1 MNPLRNLNLKGIIK
15 FAFALLT
22 IFFVSCGGDD
32 YTPVI
37 GGDKDNTTNNNGG
50 GGNNTGGGGNDNT
63 GGSNT
68 GGGNE
73 GGGSDNTGGET
84 VGPNTN
90 ANVATTDKAVLRLE
104 FPALRKTGKQQ
115 VIVYRVNDNTTF
127 DADKVNFSVE
137 WDCDKKSQRWSCYQM
152 HKGYS
157 GTYNRVTNDT
167 GDKYPQDPQVA
178 PADRYEDQYWR
189 SGFDHGHI
197 CPNADRTYSYDANY
211 QTFYLTN
218 MQPQYSK
225 FNGSGDN
232 KEYGLWLRMETQ
244 LRNWVNNLGP
254 KDTIYVCKGGTIDD
268 EKNIIK
274 RINGKLIVPK
284 YFFTAVLRKFY
295 VNGKYEYLAVGYW
308 CDQTNEYRTDEKI
321 KNHCMSI
328 EKLQQLTGIDF
339 FCNLPDEIEKRVEG
353 SFNASQWKWFDN

>member
-1 MNPLRNLNLKGIIK
+1 MNPLRNLNLKGFIK

-37 GGDKDNTTNNNGG
+37 GGDKDNTTDNNGG
-50 GGNNTGGGGNDNT
+50 
-63 GGSNT
+63 
-68 GGGNE
+68 
-73 GGGSDNTGGET
+73 T
-84 VGPNTN
+84 VGPNAN
-90 ANVATTDKAVLRLE
+90 ANVATADKAVLRLE

-152 HKGYS
+152 HKGYA
-157 GTYNRVTNDT
+157 GDYNRVTNGT

-178 PADRYEDQYWR
+178 PEDRYEDQYWR

-197 CPNADRTYSYDANY
+197 CPNADRTYSYDANF

-225 FNGSGDN
+225 FNGSSDK
-232 KEYGLWLRMETQ
+232 KEFGLWLRMETQ

-308 CDQTNEYRTDEKI
+308 CDQTNEYRTNEKI

-339 FCNLPDEIEKRVEG
+339 FCNLPDRIETPVEQTYNIESWNG
-353 SFNASQWKWFDN
+353 L

>member
-1 MNPLRNLNLKGIIK
+1 MKGIIK

-37 GGDKDNTTNNNGG
+37 GGDKDNTTDNNGG
-50 GGNNTGGGGNDNT
+50 A
-63 GGSNT
+63 
-68 GGGNE
+68 
-73 GGGSDNTGGET
+73 

-90 ANVATTDKAVLRLE
+90 ANVATADKAVLRLE

-152 HKGYS
+152 HKGYA
-157 GTYNRVTNDT
+157 GDYNRVTNGT

-197 CPNADRTYSYDANY
+197 CPNADRTFSYDANF

-225 FNGSGDN
+225 FNGSSDK
-232 KEYGLWLRMETQ
+232 KEFGLWLRMETQ

-339 FCNLPDEIEKRVEG
+339 FCNLPDDIEKRVEG

>member
-37 GGDKDNTTNNNGG
+37 GGDKDNTTDNNGG
-50 GGNNTGGGGNDNT
+50 
-63 GGSNT
+63 
-68 GGGNE
+68 
-73 GGGSDNTGGET
+73 T

-90 ANVATTDKAVLRLE
+90 ANVATADKAVLRLE

-152 HKGYS
+152 HKGYA
-157 GTYNRVTNDT
+157 GTHNRVTDGT
-167 GDKYPQDPQVA
+167 GFKYPQDPQVA
-178 PADRYEDQYWR
+178 PEDRYDDQYLR
-189 SGFDHGHI
+189 SGFDHGHV
-197 CPNADRTYSYDANY
+197 CPNADRTFSYDANF

-225 FNGSGDN
+225 FNGSSDK
-232 KEYGLWLRMETQ
+232 KEFGLWLRMETQ

>member
-1 MNPLRNLNLKGIIK
+1 MNPLRNLNMKGIIK

-37 GGDKDNTTNNNGG
+37 GGDKDNTTDNNGG
-50 GGNNTGGGGNDNT
+50 
-63 GGSNT
+63 
-68 GGGNE
+68 
-73 GGGSDNTGGET
+73 T

-90 ANVATTDKAVLRLE
+90 ANVATADKAVLRLE

-152 HKGYS
+152 HKGYA
-157 GTYNRVTNDT
+157 GDYNRVTNGT

-178 PADRYEDQYWR
+178 PEDRYEDQYWR

-197 CPNADRTYSYDANY
+197 CPNADRTFSYDANF

-218 MQPQYSK
+218 MQPQYTK
-225 FNGSGDN
+225 FNGSSDDKEK

>member
-1 MNPLRNLNLKGIIK
+1 MKGIIK

-37 GGDKDNTTNNNGG
+37 GGDKDNTTDNNGG
-50 GGNNTGGGGNDNT
+50 
-63 GGSNT
+63 
-68 GGGNE
+68 
-73 GGGSDNTGGET
+73 T

-90 ANVATTDKAVLRLE
+90 ANVATADKAVLRLE

-152 HKGYS
+152 HKGYA
-157 GTYNRVTNDT
+157 GDYNRVTNGT

-178 PADRYEDQYWR
+178 PEDRYEDQYWR

-197 CPNADRTYSYDANY
+197 CPNADRTFSYDANF

-218 MQPQYSK
+218 MQPQYTK
-225 FNGSGDN
+225 FNGSSDK
-232 KEYGLWLRMETQ
+232 KEFGLWLRMETQ

-339 FCNLPDEIEKRVEG
+339 FCNLPDDIEKRVEG